1 MTLIQQ
7 IRQDQLQARKDKAVH
22 ASLLTTLLGEA
33 AMVGKSDDNRE
44 TTDAE
49 VTVVVKKF
57 IKNARETI
65 DALTGPGGST
75 MRPENIAALKHEIEV
90 LSNYLPQQL
99 SADRLL
105 EIVNEQFAIGAIE
118 KSAKAKGSV
127 MKFLKDNYAG
137 QYDGKVATAI
147 IDDVLKS

>member
-1 MTLIQQ
+1 MTLIQR

-33 AMVGKSDDNRE
+33 AMVGKSDGNRE

-49 VTVVVKKF
+49 VTAVVKKF

-65 DALTGPGGST
+65 NALTQ
-75 MRPENIAALKHEIEV
+75 PENIAVFTHEIEV
-90 LSNYLPQQL
+90 LSAYLPQQL
-99 SADRLL
+99 SAERLT
-105 EIVNEQFAIGAIE
+105 EIINEQFATGAIE
-118 KSAKAKGSV
+118 KSTKAKGSV

-137 QYDGKVATAI
+137 QYDGKDAAI
-147 IDDVLKS
+147 AVDAALKA